1 MTAAPTAPEAGS
13 PRFGVWSLVYGT
25 VASLHHRDDPIDA
38 SWERNRAQIV
48 EAERLGYDCTLVA
61 QHLINPIRED
71 LDQLETWTACAA
83 LAEATERIEIIA
95 AIKPSLFHPV
105 VAAKMALQIEEI
117 SRGRF
122 AINFVNAWF
131 RPELEQAGI
140 EFREHDQR
148 YEYGTE
154 WLTVVES
161 LMRGVSTTHHG
172 VHFQV
177 ESYTL
182 RPPSRW
188 RLRPRIYAG
197 GESPPALK
205 LVGALADD
213 WFLNGQPLEDVV
225 AKIETMRVSLVAPR
239 SVRFGLSAFVIA
251 RSSDALA
258 QDALQEAWNLA
269 ERDRAAYSAMLAR
282 KDSAASATRA
292 SIGTNGGTAAGLV
305 GSYDTVAQRICDFHD
320 AGVTTFLVQFQ
331 PFEAEMARFAHEV
344 MPRVRERIAA
354 RAGSPR

>member
-1 MTAAPTAPEAGS
+1 MTATPSTPEVAL

-25 VASLHHRDDPIDA
+25 VASLHHEDDPVDA

-48 EAERLGYDCTLVA
+48 EAERLGYDCALVA

-95 AIKPSLFHPV
+95 AIKPSLLHPV

-148 YEYGTE
+148 YEYGNE
-154 WLTVVES
+154 WLTIVES
-161 LMRGVSTTHHG
+161 LMRGATTTYRG
-172 VHFQV
+172 THFRV

-182 RPPSRW
+182 RPSSRW
-188 RLRPRIYAG
+188 RSRPRIYAG
-197 GESPPALK
+197 GESPPALE

-225 AKIETMRVSLVAPR
+225 AKIETMRSRLVPPR

-251 RSSDALA
+251 RANDALA
-258 QDALQEAWNLA
+258 QDALEAAWDLA
-269 ERDRAAYSAMLAR
+269 ERDRGAYRAMLAR
-282 KDSAASATRA
+282 KDSAASATRP

-305 GSYDTVAQRICDFHD
+305 GSYDTVAQRICDFHE
-320 AGVTTFLVQFQ
+320 AGVGTFLVQFQ
-331 PFEAEMARFAHEV
+331 PFEAEMIRFANEV

-354 RAGSPR
+354 RGGSPQ